1 MEIDSDFS
9 ENIFSVNCRII
20 IHRIN
25 KRIYQNIRERMIL
38 KILGTGVF
46 NKDTVSNSASVQNL
60 RDFEMETAV
69 FVRFL
74 IIDDIVT
81 PIENGEKPENFRH
94 VTNKKNRTSNIE
106 VKYSNRFALSQE
118 SEQSNLNEVDLT
130 LESPYEL
137 MAVELN
143 LDTESRKYEASG
155 DALHSKYRLYQ
166 AFTLHADTDALV
178 DFENSHYVKLEGYGG
193 NFLSLDFATNREN
206 PKHYIVYKDDLE
218 TPHSLATSGE
228 TRNVKRFEIVHDH
241 DFHISNKPGQISTS
255 STQSYTLVDSVSKGS
270 EGISTNGREGA
281 DVYKNIDSMYVP
293 EPKSSEKFRLSPFDE
308 ISVVP
313 NPNRKSHYN
322 IGDDRIMSFRDQ
334 LERYFGH
341 SSSDLVE
348 KSVDDLK
355 WHSKNLSEINE
366 HQDSS
371 IRMVESQSKER
382 NHNRAIFMNQNI
394 HNQSK
399 LDADQKNFNP
409 SISVNVDGEVL
420 DLKFSS
426 SSREVV
432 ELLSRNQQ
440 DLRKELEKLGVQD
453 FDLSFYNGD
462 SGARDEGV
470 VWDTEVDF
478 DEIALSET
486 DQYSNVMAMDSGI
499 DKRI

>member
-1 MEIDSDFS
+1 MEINSDFS
-9 ENIFSVNCRII
+9 ENIFSVNCSII

-25 KRIYQNIRERMIL
+25 KRIYQNIRERMTL

-60 RDFEMETAV
+60 RDFETETAV

-74 IIDDIVT
+74 IIDDIVA

-106 VKYSNRFALSQE
+106 VKDLNRFALSQE
-118 SEQSNLNEVDLT
+118 YERSNLNEVDLT
-130 LESPYEL
+130 LERSYEL

-143 LDTESRKYEASG
+143 LDTDSLKYEASG
-155 DALHSKYRLYQ
+155 DALHGKYRLYQ
-166 AFTLHADTDALV
+166 AFTPHADADALV
-178 DFENSHYVKLEGYGG
+178 DFEKSHDVRLEGFGG
-193 NFLSLDFATNREN
+193 YFFSLDFSTKREN
-206 PKHYIVYKDDLE
+206 SGHYLMYKDDLE
-218 TPHSLATSGE
+218 TPHSLAADGE
-228 TRNVKRFEIVHDH
+228 TRNVKRLEISNDY
-241 DFHISNKPGQISTS
+241 DFHISNRPGQISTS
-255 STQSYTLVDSVSKGS
+255 SIQSYTLVDAVSKGS
-270 EGISTNGREGA
+270 EDVSTDERVSAE
-281 DVYKNIDSMYVP
+281 VYKVNDSMYVP
-293 EPKSSEKFRLSPFDE
+293 GPKPSEQFRLSPFDE
-308 ISVVP
+308 PSIIP
-313 NPNRKSHYN
+313 NPIRKSHYN
-322 IGDDRIMSFRDQ
+322 MGYDQIMSFRNQ
-334 LERYFGH
+334 LEKYFSRA
-341 SSSDLVE
+341 SSELVE